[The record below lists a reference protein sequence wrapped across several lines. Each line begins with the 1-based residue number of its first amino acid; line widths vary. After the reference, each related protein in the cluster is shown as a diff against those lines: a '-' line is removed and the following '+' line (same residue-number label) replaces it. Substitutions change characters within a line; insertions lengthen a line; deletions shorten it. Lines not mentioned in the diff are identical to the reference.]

1 MALDP
6 ATVKAIL
13 LAAEKVATDR
23 NVRNIAIGA
32 VLVPFII
39 ILLILASPFA
49 IFFAITG
56 GGIGAEN
63 IPISTVMQNLKY
75 EFSQRIEA
83 EQKPED
89 GIDDIQLI
97 IMGSEDGTIIDN
109 SGDVLALFAVE
120 VNADNENGEQVA
132 MLSEKQISRLKEIY
146 WDMNIVTIQIEEI
159 EKEIVTET
167 VGEDGKTKTETT
179 TVTRKIKKVYVDS
192 LTCEEV
198 VDDFKFDAIQLKLLD
213 KIRSSEYAM
222 LMSGATGRAGATV
235 LTQEQISKIRAMLP
249 LDLDLQREKVVMAA
263 YSIVG
268 KVHYFWGGKS
278 HVIGWDSRWGE
289 MREVTSPGSPSTGT
303 TRPFGL
309 DCSGYVTWVFIN
321 AGVPVE
327 NINDTVGHGVTRQ
340 WELSI
345 PISVQQVLPGDIA
358 VFYIPGTRKT
368 NHVGIV
374 VSIEGDDKI
383 MMAHC
388 ASGSNNVVVTEAQ
401 TTGFRYFRRPV
412 VLTQDVQGYGLDV
425 DYEPEM

>member
-23 NVRNIAIGA
+23 NVRNIVIGA

-56 GGIGAEN
+56 GGAGVESL
-63 IPISTVMQNLKY
+63 PISTVMQNLKY

-83 EQKPED
+83 EQIPED

-109 SGDVLALFAVE
+109 SGEVLALFAVE
-120 VNADNENGEQVA
+120 ANTDNENGEQVA
-132 MLSEKQISRLKEIY
+132 MLNKKQISRLKDIY
-146 WDMNIVTIQIEEI
+146 RDMNRITVEIEEI

-167 VGEDGKTKTETT
+167 AGENGKTKTEST

-198 VDDFKFDAIQLKLLD
+198 VDGFNFNEIQLKLLAE
-213 KIRSSEYAM
+213 IRSSEYAM
-222 LMSGATGRAGATV
+222 LMSGATGRTGNTV
-235 LTQEQISKIRAMLP
+235 LTQEEISKIRAMLP
-249 LDLDLQREKVVMAA
+249 ADLDLQRKKVVMAA

-268 KVHYFWGGKS
+268 RVNYFWGGKS

-289 MREVTSPGSPSTGT
+289 MSEVTSPGSSSTGT
-303 TRPFGL
+303 SRPFGL

-345 PISVQQVLPGDIA
+345 PISEQQVLSGDIA
-358 VFYIPGTRKT
+358 VFYIPGTRKV

-374 VSIEGDDKI
+374 VSIEEGDKI
-383 MMAHC
+383 MVAHC
-388 ASGSNNVVVTEAQ
+388 ASGSNNVDVTEAKA
-401 TTGFRYFRRPV
+401 TGFRYFRRPV
-412 VLTQDVQGYGLDV
+412 VLTQ
-425 DYEPEM
+425 EITIKH